1 MRISI
6 VGAYGFTGKII
17 CEEFN
22 KIKYS
27 YSIYGR
33 NINALNELKK
43 GNSNIKNSKSINLRI
58 IGDVNYLIENSD
70 VIINCAGPFTE
81 ESFLLVK
88 NVAKSG
94 KIYLDIS
101 GEIGFIKNSRDY
113 LQEISVKNKSLIIH
127 GCAFESLVSDL
138 ILQSLSEKNKIK
150 SVKTFYKF
158 NQKKVSPGTRITM
171 KLSKYRESFKVK
183 NNQWLNCD
191 FKNDL
196 IQITNGNNSK
206 EVAIPYPLPEVAFSK
221 WNFEVN
227 QAESFLIIDE
237 NDSKYMTNRKSVEGD
252 ALEELDKLRLKKFK
266 GPELKDR
273 MSQKCELFV
282 NINQESIHPKTL
294 EAEIKDTYLL
304 TAKAIVLTVEKI
316 LKKNPN
322 LYGIVSPGQIF
333 NGNPIKIIQKLGVK
347 LNHQSKFRIKN

>member
-70 VIINCAGPFTE
+70 VIINCAGPFSE
-81 ESFLLVK
+81 ESLLLVK

-127 GCAFESLVSDL
+127 GCAFESLV
-138 ILQSLSEKNKIK
+138 
-150 SVKTFYKF
+150 
-158 NQKKVSPGTRITM
+158 
-171 KLSKYRESFKVK
+171 
-183 NNQWLNCD
+183 
-191 FKNDL
+191 
-196 IQITNGNNSK
+196 
-206 EVAIPYPLPEVAFSK
+206 
-221 WNFEVN
+221 
-227 QAESFLIIDE
+227 
-237 NDSKYMTNRKSVEGD
+237 
-252 ALEELDKLRLKKFK
+252 
-266 GPELKDR
+266 
-273 MSQKCELFV
+273 
-282 NINQESIHPKTL
+282 
-294 EAEIKDTYLL
+294 
-304 TAKAIVLTVEKI
+304 
-316 LKKNPN
+316 
-322 LYGIVSPGQIF
+322 
-333 NGNPIKIIQKLGVK
+333 
-347 LNHQSKFRIKN
+347 